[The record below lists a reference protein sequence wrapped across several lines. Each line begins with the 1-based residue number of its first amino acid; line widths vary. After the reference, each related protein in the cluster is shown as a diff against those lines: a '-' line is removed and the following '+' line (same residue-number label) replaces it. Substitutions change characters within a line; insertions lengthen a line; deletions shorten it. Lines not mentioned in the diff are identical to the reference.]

1 MPTHGTVTVL
11 GVPPMIPKS
20 VRPCGHLCEQRIDLR
35 WRSISMAD
43 QRRRVED
50 MTAALSIL
58 LLELQKNFSKKYT
71 QKEAG
76 DLVQQALMRD
86 RYETLQVFFATTREI
101 PSIRDAVR
109 LSYRP
114 SRLSV

>member
-1 MPTHGTVTVL
+1 
-11 GVPPMIPKS
+11 
-20 VRPCGHLCEQRIDLR
+20 
-35 WRSISMAD
+35 MAD

-50 MTAALSIL
+50 MTKALSIPL
-58 LLELQKNFSKKYT
+58 KLQQSFNKEYT
-71 QKEAG
+71 QEEA
-76 DLVQQALMRD
+76 DNLVQQALMRD